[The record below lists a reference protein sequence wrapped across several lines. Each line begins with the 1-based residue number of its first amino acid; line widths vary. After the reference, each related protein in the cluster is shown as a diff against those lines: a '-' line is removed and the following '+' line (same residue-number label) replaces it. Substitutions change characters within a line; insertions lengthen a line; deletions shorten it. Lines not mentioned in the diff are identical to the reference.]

1 MWGDIT
7 EKVREAR
14 LILYRH
20 VIRSDEEELFRN
32 TMEERDRK
40 KMWDRRHY
48 REGEGNMNMLL
59 EEMEEIG

>member
-14 LILYRH
+14 IRLYRH

-48 REGEGNMNMLL
+48 REGEGNTNVLL